1 MYIVMEKT
9 EQLYRLIWMSRP
21 LMQAAETRVERG
33 LDGTGLTVR
42 MRAVLE
48 ILHAHGSAT
57 VPDIAMK
64 LEIKRQYVQLMV
76 NETLSEDLTIGR
88 PNPRHKTSTMIALTE
103 KGRRLIEDVV
113 AREKRLVAFM
123 GAEIDAADVATAF
136 DVVMTLIEKLKSHEG
151 EYLE

>member
-1 MYIVMEKT
+1 MKKS

-21 LMQAAETRVERG
+21 LMQAAEARVERG

-76 NETLSEDLTIGR
+76 NETLAEGMTISR
-88 PNPRHKTSTMIALTE
+88 PNPRHKKSTLIALTE
-103 KGRRLIEDVV
+103 KGSRLIEEVV
-113 AREKRLVAFM
+113 AREKRLVELM
-123 GAEIDAADVATAF
+123 GAEIDAADVATALE
-136 DVVMTLIEKLKSHEG
+136 VVTTLITKLKSPEG
-151 EYLE
+151 EQL